1 MDSTDLQV
9 QVQIGETRRVF
20 FMQQPNMYSELADA
34 IKKEIH
40 KAKFMDFSLLFEN
53 DEGEYVVLNN
63 DALCLRVAITSA
75 KTIPGTDIR
84 RLKLRVSEGSSP
96 SIKADVKKTDSDLGV
111 RKVGQKSGA

>member
-9 QVQIGETRRVF
+9 QVQIGETSRVF
-20 FMQQPNMYSELADA
+20 FMRQPNTYSELADA
-34 IKKEIH
+34 IKKEIS

-63 DALCLRVAITSA
+63 DACLRVAITSA

-84 RLKLRVSEGSSP
+84 RL
-96 SIKADVKKTDSDLGV
+96 TDSI
-111 RKVGQKSGA
+111 